1 MRFSRLGCQDPE
13 PDDEANATRAPP
25 PKVRPNRADEGT
37 CRDNILI
44 RRAVNITGIGTIV
57 TMDSLTKA
65 LTKRLEAEPA
75 QAKGLA
81 YRVLNYFGYS
91 DTIIDNLVDQE
102 DRKLFYQL
110 HDAGL
115 LRSTW
120 ETTLLLSGK
129 AWRIFYWQ
137 LNLEEIRKVS
147 DEGGAVEGEEP
158 VYDNLPEDAWSHAT
172 AT

>member
-1 MRFSRLGCQDPE
+1 MEELTTLVTLDRL
-13 PDDEANATRAPP
+13 TRA
-25 PKVRPNRADEGT
+25 VG
-37 CRDNILI
+37 
-44 RRAVNITGIGTIV
+44 RRLAV
-57 TMDSLTKA
+57 
-65 LTKRLEAEPA
+65 EPA
-75 QAKGLA
+75 EAKSLA
-81 YRVLNYFGYS
+81 YRILNYFGYS

-129 AWRIFYWQ
+129 SWRIFYWQ
-137 LNLEEIRKVS
+137 LNLEDIRKAT
-147 DEGGAVEGEEP
+147 DEVPEEAAEEP
-158 VYDNLPEDAWSHAT
+158 VYDSLPADAWSHAT

>member
-1 MRFSRLGCQDPE
+1 MVITLDRLTQAIGTRLRVEPPE
-13 PDDEANATRAPP
+13 AKSLATR
-25 PKVRPNRADEGT
+25 
-37 CRDNILI
+37 I
-44 RRAVNITGIGTIV
+44 
-57 TMDSLTKA
+57 
-65 LTKRLEAEPA
+65 
-75 QAKGLA
+75 
-81 YRVLNYFGYS
+81 LNYFGYS

-115 LRSTW
+115 LRSSW

-137 LNLEEIRKVS
+137 LNLEEIQRAA
-147 DEGGAVEGEEP
+147 DEGREGEGKEP
-158 VYDNLPEDAWSHAT
+158 LYDRLPDEAWSHAT

>member
-1 MRFSRLGCQDPE
+1 MEELTTLVTLDRL
-13 PDDEANATRAPP
+13 TRA
-25 PKVRPNRADEGT
+25 VG
-37 CRDNILI
+37 
-44 RRAVNITGIGTIV
+44 RRLAV
-57 TMDSLTKA
+57 
-65 LTKRLEAEPA
+65 EPA
-75 QAKGLA
+75 EAKSLA
-81 YRVLNYFGYS
+81 YRILNYFGYS

-147 DEGGAVEGEEP
+147 DEGSGTEGEEP

>member
-1 MRFSRLGCQDPE
+1 M
-13 PDDEANATRAPP
+13 
-25 PKVRPNRADEGT
+25 
-37 CRDNILI
+37 
-44 RRAVNITGIGTIV
+44 GTIV

-120 ETTLLLSGK
+120 ETTLLLNGK
-129 AWRIFYWQ
+129 SWRIFYWQ
-137 LNLEEIRKVS
+137 LNLEDIRKIAEEGDGGEP
-147 DEGGAVEGEEP
+147 DEP
-158 VYDNLPEDAWSHAT
+158 LYDSLPAEYWSHAT

>member
-1 MRFSRLGCQDPE
+1 MLLTLDRF
-13 PDDEANATRAPP
+13 TRA
-25 PKVRPNRADEGT
+25 VE
-37 CRDNILI
+37 
-44 RRAVNITGIGTIV
+44 RR
-57 TMDSLTKA
+57 LH
-65 LTKRLEAEPA
+65 AEPRE
-75 QAKGLA
+75 AKGLA
-81 YRVLNYFGYS
+81 YRILNYFGYS